1 LIAFLHFYDL
11 RTSAGLKREVDH
23 GSRIAV
29 VNNLYVTRSKMRQT
43 LIVSPL
49 PRFERQGMLD
59 LSEDNRNFVVN
70 PALLPAMTPS
80 VKHELRSIAIRRLA
94 EHFGDDEVTI
104 EEMVTKAIG

>member
-1 LIAFLHFYDL
+1 MPETDISLVHISLQKL
-11 RTSAGLKREVDH
+11 LQAGK

-29 VNNLYVTRSKMRQT
+29 VDNLYVTRSKMRQT

-49 PRFERQGMLD
+49 PRFERQGLLD
-59 LSEDNRNFVVN
+59 LSEDNRNFIVN
-70 PALLPAMTPS
+70 PALLPTMTPP
-80 VKHELRSIAIRRLA
+80 VKHELRSIAILRIA